1 METGVPID
9 PLLAEQGTGMKLAD
23 RMRRLRDLPPLPD
36 TVISILALR
45 QHEEVNARE
54 LIDIVEQDPI
64 LAAQL
69 ISYANSAFF
78 THHSEVTSI
87 EDAVLRVVGVSPA
100 MDLAL
105 GLAVGRVLHIPS
117 GGVLGARRLWRHAT
131 YSAALMQQ
139 LAGQMPA
146 AGRPGPGTAYLCG
159 LLHDIGLF
167 VLGFLFPQE
176 HHVLSQLVQQH
187 PDVILNRLEYNL
199 MGVSH
204 GELGQM
210 AMRYW
215 DMPEVL
221 ATVAR
226 HHHNTDYHGEHE
238 ILIGL
243 LNLVESLLSPQGLT
257 DTPVQEL
264 DESLL
269 DRLGLA
275 EEAVIITADEV
286 IQAGDSL
293 DQMARQLSA

>member
-1 METGVPID
+1 
-9 PLLAEQGTGMKLAD
+9 MKLVD
-23 RMRRLRDLPPLPD
+23 RMRRLRDLPPLPE
-36 TVISILALR
+36 TIIRILTLR

-54 LIDIVEQDPI
+54 LIEIVEQDPM

-69 ISYANSAFF
+69 VSYANSAFF
-78 THHSEVTSI
+78 THHSAVISI
-87 EDAVLRVVGVSPA
+87 EDAILRVVGVCPA
-100 MDLAL
+100 LDLAL
-105 GLAVGRVLHIPS
+105 GLSVGRVLSIPAE
-117 GGVLGARRLWRHAT
+117 GILGARRLWRHAT

-139 LAGQMPA
+139 LAIRMPEK
-146 AGRPGPGTAYLCG
+146 GRPDPGTAYLCG

-176 HHVLSQLVQQH
+176 HHTLSQLVQQH
-187 PDVILNRLEYNL
+187 PEVALNRFEYNL
-199 MGVSH
+199 MGVGH

-238 ILIGL
+238 TLIGL
-243 LNLVESLLSPQGLT
+243 LNLAESLLSSQGLT
-257 DTPVQEL
+257 DTPVLEL

-269 DRLGLA
+269 ERLGL
-275 EEAVIITADEV
+275 EEENVILVADEV

-293 DQMARQLSA
+293 DQMARQLCA

>member
-1 METGVPID
+1 METGAPLD
-9 PLLAEQGTGMKLAD
+9 KLLAEQGTGMKLAD

-36 TVISILALR
+36 TIVRILALR

-54 LIDIVEQDPI
+54 LIGIVEQDPM

-69 ISYANSAFF
+69 ISYANSALFSSHF
-78 THHSEVTSI
+78 PVIAI
-87 EDAVLRVVGVSPA
+87 EDAILRIVGVNPA

-105 GLAVGRVLHIPS
+105 GLSVGRVLQIPTE
-117 GGVLGARRLWRHAT
+117 GVLGARRLWRHAT

-139 LAGQMPA
+139 LVGQMPA
-146 AGRPGPGTAYLCG
+146 AGRPDPGTAYLCG

-176 HHVLSQLVQQH
+176 HHVLSKLVQQH
-187 PDVILNRLEYNL
+187 PEVALNRIEYSL

-226 HHHNTDYHGEHE
+226 HHHNAGYHDEHE
-238 ILIGL
+238 TLIGL
-243 LNLVESLLSPQGLT
+243 LNLAESLLSSQGLT
-257 DTPVQEL
+257 DTPLLEL

-269 DRLGLA
+269 DRLGIE
-275 EEAVIITADEV
+275 EEAVILIADEV
-286 IQAGDSL
+286 IQTGDSL
-293 DQMARQLSA
+293 VQLARQLCA

>member
-1 METGVPID
+1 MEID
-9 PLLAEQGTGMKLAD
+9 APFDKLLAEQGTGMTLAD
-23 RMRRLRDLPPLPD
+23 RMRCLRDLPPLPE
-36 TVISILALR
+36 TIIRILALR
-45 QHEEVNARE
+45 QHEQINARE
-54 LIDIVEQDPI
+54 LVEIVEQDPV

-78 THHSEVTSI
+78 SHASSVTSI
-87 EDAVLRVVGVSPA
+87 QDAVLRVVGVTPA
-100 MDLAL
+100 MDLAV
-105 GLAVGRVLHIPS
+105 GLSVGRVLQIPHE
-117 GGVLGARRLWRHAT
+117 GVLGARRLWRHAT

-146 AGRPGPGTAYLCG
+146 AGRPDPGTAYLCG

-167 VLGFLFPQE
+167 VLGLLFPQE
-176 HHVLSQLVQQH
+176 HRALNQLVQQH
-187 PDVILNRLEYNL
+187 PEVALNRFEYNL

-226 HHHNTDYHGEHE
+226 HHHNASYSGEHDT
-238 ILIGL
+238 LIGL
-243 LNLVESLLSPQGLT
+243 LNLAESLLSSQGLT
-257 DTPVQEL
+257 DTPVLEL

-269 DRLGLA
+269 EKLGF
-275 EEAVIITADEV
+275 EEESVILIADGV
-286 IQAGDSL
+286 IQAGDGL
-293 DQMARQLSA
+293 EQLARQLCS